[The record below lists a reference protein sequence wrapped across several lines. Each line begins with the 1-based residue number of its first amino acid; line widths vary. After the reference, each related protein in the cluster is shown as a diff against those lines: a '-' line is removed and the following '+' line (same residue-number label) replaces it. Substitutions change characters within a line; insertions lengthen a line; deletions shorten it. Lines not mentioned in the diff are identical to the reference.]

1 MAFHFIVVDISQ
13 SGQKWCTTRQATQ
26 HPQSH
31 VASLV
36 KKYCWRHW
44 KQACSFLQCLFQ
56 ASLNLQPDNLQ
67 QQEECFY
74 LLKEGTTFFPTLT
87 SPSLYP
93 FVSHLLASPRV
104 PIHICWPLS
113 FCLPDPSPSI
123 SPSRHLCSS
132 DI

>member
-1 MAFHFIVVDISQ
+1 MAFHLIVVDISQ
-13 SGQKWCTTRQATQ
+13 SGQKWYTLTIPRAT
-26 HPQSH
+26 
-31 VASLV
+31 SLAWLKSTV
-36 KKYCWRHW
+36 GHW

-74 LLKEGTTFFPTLT
+74 LLKEGTTFFPIFT

-93 FVSHLLASPRV
+93 FISHLLASPRV

-123 SPSRHLCSS
+123 SPPRHLCSS